1 LRYGELSQRCENE
14 AGGLFPTFCQ
24 GGVMSSVTEPSS
36 TTIGTAV
43 SNGNGISRVEHLF
56 EIVVFASRWI
66 QAPLYGG
73 LIIAECLY
81 AYKFLMELWEMVHEL
96 RSSSETIFMLG
107 ILSLIDITM
116 VANLLTMVVIGGYA
130 TFVSKLDLEGHR
142 DKPEWLSH
150 VDPGTIK
157 VKLAA
162 SLIGISSIHLLK
174 AFVNVA
180 NVSTEHIK
188 WQIFIHMTFLASAI
202 LLAWTDKIMQ
212 KDRSSKH

>member
-1 LRYGELSQRCENE
+1 MSQ
-14 AGGLFPTFCQ
+14 ASQSAVLASGGGNT
-24 GGVMSSVTEPSS
+24 SS
-36 TTIGTAV
+36 
-43 SNGNGISRVEHLF
+43 RF
-56 EIVVFASRWI
+56 EQTLEKLIFASRWI

-73 LIIAECLY
+73 LIIAEVLY
-81 AYKFLMELWEMVHEL
+81 AYKFLHELWGMVSEL
-96 RSSSETIFMLG
+96 TALSETVFMLG

-130 TFVSKLDLEGHR
+130 TFVSKLNLEGHR
-142 DKPEWLSH
+142 DRPDWLSH

-174 AFVNVA
+174 SFVNVS
-180 NVSTEHIK
+180 NVSPDHIK

-202 LLAWTDKIMQ
+202 LLAVTDRLMM
-212 KDRSSKH
+212 KDKKL

>member
-1 LRYGELSQRCENE
+1 MSNITHPP
-14 AGGLFPTFCQ
+14 AANVMPTGN
-24 GGVMSSVTEPSS
+24 GGV
-36 TTIGTAV
+36 
-43 SNGNGISRVEHLF
+43 SRIEQGF
-56 EIVVFASRWI
+56 EVMIFASRWI

-73 LIIAECLY
+73 LIVAELLY
-81 AYKFLMELWEMVHEL
+81 AYKFLTELGEMVYHL
-96 RSSSETIFMLG
+96 GTLTETVFMLG

-142 DKPEWLSH
+142 DRPDWLSH

-174 AFVNVA
+174 AFVNVS
-180 NVSTEHIK
+180 NVSAEHIK
-188 WQIFIHMTFLASAI
+188 WQILIHMTFLGSAI
-202 LLAWTDKIMQ
+202 LLAYTDKLMQ
-212 KDRSSKH
+212 RDRKH

>member
-1 LRYGELSQRCENE
+1 MSNPSHSSSPAAMPPGA
-14 AGGLFPTFCQ
+14 AGGITL
-24 GGVMSSVTEPSS
+24 
-36 TTIGTAV
+36 
-43 SNGNGISRVEHLF
+43 VEKGF
-56 EIVVFASRWI
+56 EVVVFASRWI

-73 LIIAECLY
+73 LIVAELLY
-81 AYKFLMELWEMVHEL
+81 AYKFLTELGHMVFEL
-96 RSSSETIFMLG
+96 QSLSETVFMLG

-142 DKPEWLSH
+142 DRPDWLSH

-174 AFVNVA
+174 AFVNVS
-180 NVSTEHIK
+180 NVPVEHIK
-188 WQIFIHMTFLASAI
+188 WQILIHMTFLGSAI
-202 LLAWTDKIMQ
+202 LLAYTDKLMQ
-212 KDRSSKH
+212 RDRKH

>member
-1 LRYGELSQRCENE
+1 MSNIPNPSHGS
-14 AGGLFPTFCQ
+14 
-24 GGVMSSVTEPSS
+24 VM
-36 TTIGTAV
+36 TAD
-43 SNGNGISRVEHLF
+43 SGNGGISRMEQGF

-73 LIIAECLY
+73 LIVAECLY
-81 AYKFLMELWEMVHEL
+81 AYKFLSELWEMVHGIREL
-96 RSSSETIFMLG
+96 SETIFMLG
-107 ILSLIDITM
+107 VLSLIDITM

-142 DKPEWLSH
+142 DRPDWLSH

-180 NVSTEHIK
+180 NVSPEHIK
-188 WQIFIHMTFLASAI
+188 WQILIHMTFLGSAI
-202 LLAWTDKIMQ
+202 LLAWTDKLMQ
-212 KDRSSKH
+212 KDKKH

>member
-1 LRYGELSQRCENE
+1 VSLRRMRERSWPAFQHS
-14 AGGLFPTFCQ
+14 AKGGS
-24 GGVMSSVTEPSS
+24 MSSVTDPSS
-36 TTIGTAV
+36 TTVGTAV
-43 SNGNGISRVEHLF
+43 SNGNGISRVEQLF
-56 EIVVFASRWI
+56 EIVIFASRWI

-212 KDRSSKH
+212 KDRTLKH